1 MKATILTLTLTV
13 ALSTPVSAD
22 WALYTNTDNKSWF
35 LAKSFFNK
43 ADCEKAARALVAE
56 KQALGAGCSDWS
68 PDATLQQAQ
77 EADARAAPK
86 RSMERAKENLRE
98 LARETRDL
106 NRKIEQDIRQE
117 QPAAPSSG
125 RTPRG
130 WR

>member
-22 WALYTNTDNKSWF
+22 WGLYTNTDNKSWF

-56 KQALGAGCSDWS
+56 KQARGAGCSEWS

-77 EADARAAPK
+77 ETEAAAAARAAPK

-106 NRKIEQDIRQE
+106 NRKIEEDIRQE
-117 QPAAPSSG
+117 Q
-125 RTPRG
+125 RDRD
-130 WR
+130 R